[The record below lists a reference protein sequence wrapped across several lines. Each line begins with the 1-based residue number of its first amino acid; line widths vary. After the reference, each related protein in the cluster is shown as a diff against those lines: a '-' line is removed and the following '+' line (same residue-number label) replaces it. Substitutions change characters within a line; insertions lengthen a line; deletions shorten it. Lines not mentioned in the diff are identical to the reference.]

1 MLDTL
6 EEIRLIKNLSELQ
19 GTFYFEFL
27 PGEFTGTAWNKDSAF
42 IDESLFDWIE
52 PAFSILP
59 GFDHYSFAT
68 IHKIDWM
75 KCIQHLKEMQ
85 DRIQIVTNIP
95 ELIAGLGLSHK
106 PYPGILETDF
116 DLAMDKFRIFIDDLI
131 EWLQITLQT
140 ATHISILGI

>member
-1 MLDTL
+1 MLDNL
-6 EEIRLIKNLSELQ
+6 EEIRFIKNLSELE
-19 GTFYFEFL
+19 GTFYFELL
-27 PGEFTGTAWNKDSAF
+27 PGEFTGTAWNKNSAF

-68 IHKIDWM
+68 IHKTDWM

-85 DRIQIVTNIP
+85 DRIQNVRSIP
-95 ELIAGLGLSHK
+95 ELINGIDLAYN

-116 DLAMDKFRIFIDDLI
+116 DLAIHKFYIFIDDLI
-131 EWLQITLQT
+131 EWLQITFTSENQ
-140 ATHISILGI
+140 ISILGI